1 MGHTDQILEFVVDE
15 LLLDPDDDDLG
26 LDDELLA
33 AERIDSLGLM
43 RLITFLGDEFDVVVP
58 YDEILIE
65 NFRNVR
71 TIGDYLATKLAT
83 SPS

>member
-1 MGHTDQILEFVVDE
+1 MSNTDLIHKFIVDE
-15 LLLDPDDDDLG
+15 LLLDPDESLG

-43 RLITFLGDEFDVVVP
+43 RLIAFIGEQFGVEVP

-65 NFRNVR
+65 NFRDVR
-71 TIGDYLATKLAT
+71 TIDAYVATKVA
-83 SPS
+83 SAIS